1 MLESSDRSC
10 CRSLLTAVVRQ
21 LRSPAL
27 LHRLLLLL
35 LGPPHSPETPKGP
48 PAPLR
53 ALLIR
58 RCGHPCAELSTAN
71 LRLFE
76 ELLRKPHKLVPH
88 SLVLQHLETR
98 GYLQRSPPAPPEQEP
113 DEDALDLEEDPY
125 FTDGFPAV
133 GFGAPKSSRRRG
145 GHVGEVVRSFLC
157 LVPQEVKTSVCAE
170 GGGWDGYV
178 CDAAAMVQSC
188 RANAAQWGWPQ
199 SPLPLE
205 LCPPEGLFSEG
216 LFLQVLFDRLARIL
230 DQPYSLNL
238 QLTSVLS
245 HMAALPHPH
254 LHEYLLDP
262 YLNLAPGVRSLFSI
276 LVRVIGD
283 LMQRIQSIPDFR
295 AQLVLVR
302 RQLMGLEPH
311 GEQTEH
317 AMLFQAVVLL
327 EEFCKELAAIAL
339 VKSPPQG
346 PP

>member
-1 MLESSDRSC
+1 M
-10 CRSLLTAVVRQ
+10 
-21 LRSPAL
+21 
-27 LHRLLLLL
+27 
-35 LGPPHSPETPKGP
+35 
-48 PAPLR
+48 
-53 ALLIR
+53 
-58 RCGHPCAELSTAN
+58 
-71 LRLFE
+71 
-76 ELLRKPHKLVPH
+76 
-88 SLVLQHLETR
+88 
-98 GYLQRSPPAPPEQEP
+98 
-113 DEDALDLEEDPY
+113 
-125 FTDGFPAV
+125 
-133 GFGAPKSSRRRG
+133 
-145 GHVGEVVRSFLC
+145 GEVVRSFLC